1 MVKQTFDVKVAGNGQ
16 MVLPVTVRKALGL
29 VGESRVTLTLDDAG
43 VSLQAMAQHVLRA
56 QRLYKEYVT
65 AGNSVDEFLIDR

>member
-1 MVKQTFDVKVAGNGQ
+1 